1 MAKVLPGL
9 IFLGLVVC
17 FPSTLNGQ
25 STREDTQ
32 SWNEVQISVPVTK
45 NIDLLFIGGLRIG
58 RDISF
63 PVDERIAVGF
73 AFKTKYLTVS
83 PGVFHINSQPFTN
96 VGGYE
101 NRLVLPITVR
111 IPVGKMVVSDR
122 NLFEHRLR
130 HPGVEATR
138 YRNRLQLDYPVRVG
152 KTELTL
158 FVSDEVFFDWSVDEW
173 VRNRFAAGVSKAW
186 TRQFT
191 TEVYYLRQN
200 DGRSRPGD
208 LHVIGTAVRVR
219 L

>member
-1 MAKVLPGL
+1 
-9 IFLGLVVC
+9 
-17 FPSTLNGQ
+17 
-25 STREDTQ
+25 
-32 SWNEVQISVPVTK
+32 
-45 NIDLLFIGGLRIG
+45 
-58 RDISF
+58 
-63 PVDERIAVGF
+63 
-73 AFKTKYLTVS
+73 
-83 PGVFHINSQPFTN
+83 

-138 YRNRLQLDYPVRVG
+138 YRNMLQLDYPVRVG

-191 TEVYYLRQN
+191 TEIYYLRQN